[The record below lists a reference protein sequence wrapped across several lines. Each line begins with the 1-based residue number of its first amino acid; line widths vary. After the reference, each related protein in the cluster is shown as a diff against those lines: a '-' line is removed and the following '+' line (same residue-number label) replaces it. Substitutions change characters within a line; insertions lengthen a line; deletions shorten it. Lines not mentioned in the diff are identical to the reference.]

1 MADHPV
7 DGFTLTR
14 VGGWFGKNA
23 RGVLTFDVDHHIEL
37 GHEVSRDVAK
47 AGVSMTHHH
56 SCPTR

>member
-23 RGVLTFDVDHHIEL
+23 RGVLTFDVDHHIVIEL
-37 GHEVSRDVAK
+37 GPGSGTRSVATLQK
-47 AGVSMTHHH
+47 RE
-56 SCPTR
+56 CL